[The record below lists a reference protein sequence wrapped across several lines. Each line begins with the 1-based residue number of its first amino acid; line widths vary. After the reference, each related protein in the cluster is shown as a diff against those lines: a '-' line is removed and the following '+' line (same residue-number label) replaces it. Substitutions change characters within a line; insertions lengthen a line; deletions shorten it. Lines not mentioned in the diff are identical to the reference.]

1 MWVGGLPGTHGDA
14 EGMDSSINWG
24 SVTRKRGD
32 GCWYN
37 SCTYI
42 LRKFMVDPAKIEKYL
57 NTGPVSELLLVT
69 RYILDSWSREEK
81 GRQGFKRD
89 GKGKD

>member
-1 MWVGGLPGTHGDA
+1 MGGLPGTHWDA

-32 GCWYN
+32 DCWYN

-57 NTGPVSELLLVT
+57 STGPVSDFLLVT
-69 RYILDSWSREEK
+69 KYILDSWPREEK
-81 GRQGFKRD
+81 GRQGL
-89 GKGKD
+89 KGTEKGRIE